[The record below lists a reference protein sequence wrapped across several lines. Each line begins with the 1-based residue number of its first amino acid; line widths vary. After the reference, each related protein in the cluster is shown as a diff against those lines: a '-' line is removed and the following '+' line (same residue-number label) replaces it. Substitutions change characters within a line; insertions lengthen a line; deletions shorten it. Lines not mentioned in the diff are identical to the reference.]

1 MTKLPFDYQ
10 GSKISYETGQP
21 MGAYSSWPML
31 AITHHIIVLVAAGY
45 PSYSNYMILG
55 DDLVIGDDAVAI
67 RYRAIMATL
76 GVEISEQKSHVSLDT
91 YEFAKRWI
99 HKGTEITGAPM
110 RALLE
115 IESNIS
121 AAIGFLET
129 LRKIWLSPYL
139 ESRAVIA
146 GLVQA
151 TTLRTKLQHLVT
163 TRLYEALLIPNN
175 QDSDNV
181 RDEKAR

>member
-55 DDLVIGDDAVAI
+55 DDLVIGDDTVAI

-76 GVEISEQKSHVSLDT
+76 GVEISEQKITRVVRHV
-91 YEFAKRWI
+91 
-99 HKGTEITGAPM
+99 
-110 RALLE
+110 
-115 IESNIS
+115 
-121 AAIGFLET
+121 
-129 LRKIWLSPYL
+129 
-139 ESRAVIA
+139 
-146 GLVQA
+146 
-151 TTLRTKLQHLVT
+151 
-163 TRLYEALLIPNN
+163 
-175 QDSDNV
+175 
-181 RDEKAR
+181 